1 MWPGSDESKDCQQL
15 KKEQRWNRGRNDWE
29 LKNKTDLKQGWINYH
44 DFSQKR
50 FPSYSQNSRHRLFSC
65 LKWFRCWGG
74 KLRLCHLWTSFTIY
88 EEASFII
95 TFLRR
100 KTILEAWHFFST
112 TFVSMGIVKKVMEEN
127 RVSAFLYPAQHKPHG
142 SEETGCWAEGLSPSF
157 NSDSNRRQQE
167 MQPYI
172 IFSVRDSGN
181 YIYGESGEE
190 AGHSI
195 PNFLQI
201 FDLRERK
208 GSAFRSG
215 PCFRNAGANKRAES
229 PGSAGSMGNCTL
241 SRWSAG
247 SEQKYLR
254 GRWFLLGCDH
264 ALYEF
269 WYCSSPRDNSVLWV
283 YQLAKNSFDLK
294 SVWFL
299 LSISVLSES
308 WYCSEPLQ
316 MCQMPLL
323 VTVVKYMMELSFTI
337 HFLLVRVSARK
348 Q

>member
-1 MWPGSDESKDCQQL
+1 MKAKSANNWRKSKDETEAEMIESWRTKL
-15 KKEQRWNRGRNDWE
+15 IWSRDGLIITTFPKRVF
-29 LKNKTDLKQGWINYH
+29 LPTPKTAGT
-44 DFSQKR
+44 
-50 FPSYSQNSRHRLFSC
+50 LFSC
-65 LKWFRCWGG
+65 LNWFRCWGG
-74 KLRLCHLWTSFTIY
+74 KLRLCHLWTSFTIC

-142 SEETGCWAEGLSPSF
+142 CEETGCWAEGLSPSF
-157 NSDSNRRQQE
+157 NSGSNRRQQE
-167 MQPYI
+167 MQRYI

-215 PCFRNAGANKRAES
+215 PCFSK
-229 PGSAGSMGNCTL
+229 C
-241 SRWSAG
+241 W
-247 SEQKYLR
+247 
-254 GRWFLLGCDH
+254 C
-264 ALYEF
+264 
-269 WYCSSPRDNSVLWV
+269 
-283 YQLAKNSFDLK
+283 
-294 SVWFL
+294 
-299 LSISVLSES
+299 
-308 WYCSEPLQ
+308 
-316 MCQMPLL
+316 
-323 VTVVKYMMELSFTI
+323 
-337 HFLLVRVSARK
+337 
-348 Q
+348 